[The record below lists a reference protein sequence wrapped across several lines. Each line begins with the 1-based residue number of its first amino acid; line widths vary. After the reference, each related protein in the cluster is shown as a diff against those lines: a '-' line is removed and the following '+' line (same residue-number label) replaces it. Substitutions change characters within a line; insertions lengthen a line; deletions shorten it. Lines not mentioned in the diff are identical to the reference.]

1 MDTGV
6 VLGRGDRWGINSC
19 FCWLG
24 LWQTRV
30 SAGLGWTGVVA
41 DELRKKKG
49 RLATEVDGSESRT
62 VDRGTRRLGRL
73 VR

>member
-1 MDTGV
+1 M
-6 VLGRGDRWGINSC
+6 GDKLLLLLAG
-19 FCWLG
+19 FVADE
-24 LWQTRV
+24 V

-62 VDRGTRRLGRL
+62 VDGGTRRLGRL
-73 VR
+73 GR